1 MPHAGP
7 PHATPLAAGARVN
20 PVDVVLTAHMDVRV
34 HGSVPAGPFLGA
46 RDLFEHQYEV
56 EKPVHVRVREDP
68 DERTWA
74 GHYDDRH
81 VLNISRRAATSVM
94 ARELA
99 LHEYAHMARYED
111 EHVSHTMGLSE
122 VLFLALPGRRVERH
136 VLRQCEQLANHAKDI
151 YADDITLDV
160 APTDRLLTFLESQLA
175 AAVAE
180 RPPTETEP
188 AGGYRLTA
196 VADPELTAVNAAF
209 ALALLERHDAVPDDH
224 RIYEFADL
232 ADADAPGID
241 VAWFKERFRTLAR
254 DPDESAHRH
263 ALVDL
268 VRTYVDGHETTTGP
282 AAD

>member
-1 MPHAGP
+1 
-7 PHATPLAAGARVN
+7 
-20 PVDVVLTAHMDVRV
+20 MDVRV
-34 HGSVPAGPFLGA
+34 LGAVPPGPFLGA
-46 RDLFEHQYEV
+46 RDLFEYEYDL
-56 EKPVHVRVREDP
+56 EKPVCVRVREDP

-74 GHYDDRH
+74 GHYEDRH

-99 LHEYAHMARYED
+99 LHEYAHMRRYED
-111 EHVSHTMGLSE
+111 AHVSHTMGLSE
-122 VLFLALPGRRVERH
+122 VLFLALPGRRVERR

-160 APTDRLLTFLESQLA
+160 APADKLRTFFESQLA

-180 RPPTETEP
+180 RPSAGTSP

-196 VADPELTAVNAAF
+196 AADPELTAVNAAF
-209 ALALLERHDAVPDDH
+209 ALALLERHDAVESDH

-232 ADADAPGID
+232 AASDAPGVD
-241 VAWFKERFRTLAR
+241 LEWFKERFRTLAR
-254 DPDESAHRH
+254 DPDESAYRR

-268 VRTYVDGHETTTGP
+268 VRSFVDAHESTAGP